1 MNQFPAFPAA
11 RTSRAAKTRRAL
23 AIAAIV
29 ASACVLGLG
38 LAAPARATIINFEAD
53 GFGNPVVLDPQWY
66 ENEIGE
72 AYANLGAHFY
82 NGYFKPCVAMACPAP
97 APGIIASS
105 NDYAHALTIVFDGVT
120 PFVSASNVTGS
131 AWIMSA
137 FDMAN
142 VFIGMIDSEAFPETV
157 ELNLPGIH
165 TISFQAKYADGL
177 YAFDD
182 LAFQVSDAVQPPPP
196 TSVPE
201 PGSLALMLA
210 GLLALRRRTRGS
222 KR

>member
-1 MNQFPAFPAA
+1 MNQFPASLPASA
-11 RTSRAAKTRRAL
+11 SHAGKTRRAL
-23 AIAAIV
+23 AIAA
-29 ASACVLGLG
+29 SACALGLG
-38 LAAPARATIINFEAD
+38 LASPVSATIINFEAD
-53 GFGNPVVLDPQWY
+53 GFGKPVVLDPLWY

-97 APGIIASS
+97 APGMIASS
-105 NDYAHALTIVFDGVT
+105 DDYAHALTIVFDGVT
-120 PFVSASNVTGS
+120 NFVSASNVTGS
-131 AWIMSA
+131 AWILSA

-182 LAFQVSDAVQPPPP
+182 LAFQVSDAVPPPPPVP

-222 KR
+222 ER

>member
-1 MNQFPAFPAA
+1 MNQFPAPLPASA
-11 RTSRAAKTRRAL
+11 SHAGKTRRAL
-23 AIAAIV
+23 AVAASV
-29 ASACVLGLG
+29 CALGLG
-38 LAAPARATIINFEAD
+38 LATPVSATIINFEAD
-53 GFGNPVVLDPQWY
+53 GLGNPVVLDPLWY

-97 APGIIASS
+97 APGMIASS
-105 NDYAHALTIVFDGVT
+105 DDYAHALTIVFDGVT
-120 PFVSASNVTGS
+120 NFVSASNVTGS

-157 ELNLPGIH
+157 ELNVPGIH
-165 TISFQAKYADGL
+165 TVAFQAKYADGL

-182 LAFQVSDAVQPPPP
+182 LAFQVSDALP
-196 TSVPE
+196 TPGGPVPE

-210 GLLALRRRTRGS
+210 GLLALRRYAPSGAR
-222 KR
+222 